1 MCVCVCVYNCV
12 QMWVCAG
19 LESTPPALAKMTDSQ
34 ERGPPEALALRNY
47 DPATDADAVRRFNE
61 AMFPV
66 PYSERLRTA
75 ATFPGGQ
82 LSCVGGVPG
91 LVFFL
96 YFGNLKKKK
105 KKIF

>member
-66 PYSERLRTA
+66 PYSERFFHDIAHSGDFSRVAVELR
-75 ATFPGGQ
+75 GGR
-82 LSCVGGVPG
+82 SGVGFFF
-91 LVFFL
+91 VFW
-96 YFGNLKKKK
+96 
-105 KKIF
+105 